1 MVVRLR
7 LQVVAS
13 LRLYRLTSPIRR
25 IMRLVL
31 RCSFRNRCRKRRKR
45 VTSFVA
51 YFRSSTILRNAWR
64 LVGTIRFRDTS
75 VSRDTVHSVRSLY
88 FRHLFLLYSY
98 LLVVY
103 PWYFAVLVY
112 PVFRFSFFVVFVGPM
127 EGGFVRVSSCRT
139 GRANGKL
146 QSLFVFRVRVRFRV
160 IVSSPLGPVIVIT
173 SFAFHVFV
181 SFVFVSHVIRHVDSF
196 VEVRSPSSSIIV
208 VTSRSSVAPAIVV
221 FVSLIP
227 VSVALGRS
235 FETWTRVR

>member
-98 LLVVY
+98 LLVVH

-112 PVFRFSFFVVFVGPM
+112 PVFRFSFFVVSVGPM
-127 EGGFVRVSSCRT
+127 EAGFVRVSSCRT
-139 GRANGKL
+139 DRANGQR
-146 QSLFVFRVRVRFRV
+146 QSLFVFQVRVRFRV
-160 IVSSPLGPVIVIT
+160 IICSPLGPVIMIT
-173 SFAFHVFV
+173 SF
-181 SFVFVSHVIRHVDSF
+181 SFVVFGSSVLVSDAIGRVDASI
-196 VEVRSPSSSIIV
+196 EVRSPVSFVVV
-208 VTSRSSVAPAIVV
+208 VTSRSSGAM
-221 FVSLIP
+221 
-227 VSVALGRS
+227 
-235 FETWTRVR
+235 